1 MSTAASSDPATAADD
16 TSARTV
22 AIIMD
27 GNGRWATARGLPV
40 EAGHREGTRAL
51 RRTVEAAIDLGIT
64 TLAVYAFSTEN
75 WSRPPDE
82 VAALMVIL
90 GETIEK
96 ELPDL
101 AQQGV
106 RTRFFGRR
114 DRVPGDLRERMA
126 DLERKTEDL
135 DTLGLWIAFDYGGRA
150 ELIEATRRCI
160 EDGLAA
166 DEIDEAAIAA
176 RLYAP
181 ELPEIDLLIRT
192 SGEFRISNFMLWE
205 TAYSEFVFTDTLWPD
220 FGADDLQ
227 DALGRVRCPR
237 SAVRG
242 PMSAFWSRIV
252 VSLVLLPVI
261 LGIVWLGGWWLFA
274 AALIGGLIA
283 LHELYAMGRGL
294 RPLVLGGYV
303 GLILTLLGAEVGE
316 ISWMVGGIFA
326 TVVIAFVVFGF
337 SDARPSATAAI
348 SLTLLGVVWVGGGL
362 ASFMLLRE
370 IPENGRLVVFT
381 VLIAVFADDTAAY
394 FVGRTI
400 GRHKMAPTISPGQVV
415 GGIRRWHDRRDGR
428 RVLRDVRP
436 GLPHRPRG
444 TSRSARR
451 SRCRRRSA
459 TCSSRRSSATSA

>member
-1 MSTAASSDPATAADD
+1 VSTAASSDTAFAADD

-27 GNGRWATARGLPV
+27 GNGRWASARDLPV
-40 EAGHREGTRAL
+40 AAGHREGTRAL
-51 RRTVEAAIDLGIT
+51 RRTVEAAIDLGVT

-82 VAALMVIL
+82 VSELMVIL

-101 AQQGV
+101 AKQGV

-150 ELIEATRRCI
+150 ELIEATRRCV
-160 EDGLAA
+160 EDGLTPG
-166 DEIDEAAIAA
+166 EIDEAAIAA

-227 DALGRVRCPR
+227 DALD
-237 SAVRG
+237 A
-242 PMSAFWSRIV
+242 
-252 VSLVLLPVI
+252 
-261 LGIVWLGGWWLFA
+261 FA
-274 AALIGGLIA
+274 A
-283 LHELYAMGRGL
+283 R
-294 RPLVLGGYV
+294 
-303 GLILTLLGAEVGE
+303 
-316 ISWMVGGIFA
+316 
-326 TVVIAFVVFGF
+326 
-337 SDARPSATAAI
+337 
-348 SLTLLGVVWVGGGL
+348 
-362 ASFMLLRE
+362 
-370 IPENGRLVVFT
+370 
-381 VLIAVFADDTAAY
+381 
-394 FVGRTI
+394 
-400 GRHKMAPTISPGQVV
+400 
-415 GGIRRWHDRRDGR
+415 DRRFGGR
-428 RVLRDVRP
+428 
-436 GLPHRPRG
+436 
-444 TSRSARR
+444 
-451 SRCRRRSA
+451 
-459 TCSSRRSSATSA
+459 

>member
-1 MSTAASSDPATAADD
+1 VSTAASSDPATATQGTPAK
-16 TSARTV
+16 TV

-90 GETIEK
+90 GETIDK

-114 DRVPGDLRERMA
+114 DRVPDDLRERMA

-135 DTLGLWIAFDYGGRA
+135 STLGLWIAFDYGGRA

-160 EDGLAA
+160 EDGLSAA
-166 DEIDEAAIAA
+166 EIDEAAIAA

-220 FGADDLQ
+220 FGAEDLQ
-227 DALGRVRCPR
+227 GAL
-237 SAVRG
+237 A
-242 PMSAFWSRIV
+242 A
-252 VSLVLLPVI
+252 
-261 LGIVWLGGWWLFA
+261 FA
-274 AALIGGLIA
+274 A
-283 LHELYAMGRGL
+283 R
-294 RPLVLGGYV
+294 
-303 GLILTLLGAEVGE
+303 
-316 ISWMVGGIFA
+316 
-326 TVVIAFVVFGF
+326 
-337 SDARPSATAAI
+337 
-348 SLTLLGVVWVGGGL
+348 
-362 ASFMLLRE
+362 
-370 IPENGRLVVFT
+370 
-381 VLIAVFADDTAAY
+381 
-394 FVGRTI
+394 
-400 GRHKMAPTISPGQVV
+400 
-415 GGIRRWHDRRDGR
+415 DRRFGGR
-428 RVLRDVRP
+428 
-436 GLPHRPRG
+436 
-444 TSRSARR
+444 
-451 SRCRRRSA
+451 
-459 TCSSRRSSATSA
+459 

>member
-1 MSTAASSDPATAADD
+1 VSTAASSGTATAADQ

-27 GNGRWATARGLPV
+27 GNGRWANARGLPV

-82 VAALMVIL
+82 VSALMVIL

-101 AQQGV
+101 AKQGV

-126 DLERKTEDL
+126 DLERKTKDL

-150 ELIEATRRCI
+150 ELIEAARRCV

-166 DEIDEAAIAA
+166 ADIDEAAIAT

-192 SGEFRISNFMLWE
+192 SGEFRISIFMLWE

-227 DALGRVRCPR
+227 GAL
-237 SAVRG
+237 A
-242 PMSAFWSRIV
+242 A
-252 VSLVLLPVI
+252 
-261 LGIVWLGGWWLFA
+261 FA
-274 AALIGGLIA
+274 A
-283 LHELYAMGRGL
+283 R
-294 RPLVLGGYV
+294 
-303 GLILTLLGAEVGE
+303 
-316 ISWMVGGIFA
+316 
-326 TVVIAFVVFGF
+326 
-337 SDARPSATAAI
+337 
-348 SLTLLGVVWVGGGL
+348 
-362 ASFMLLRE
+362 
-370 IPENGRLVVFT
+370 
-381 VLIAVFADDTAAY
+381 
-394 FVGRTI
+394 
-400 GRHKMAPTISPGQVV
+400 
-415 GGIRRWHDRRDGR
+415 DRRFGGR
-428 RVLRDVRP
+428 
-436 GLPHRPRG
+436 
-444 TSRSARR
+444 
-451 SRCRRRSA
+451 
-459 TCSSRRSSATSA
+459 

>member
-1 MSTAASSDPATAADD
+1 MSTAASSGTATAADQ

-27 GNGRWATARGLPV
+27 GNGRWANARGLPV

-82 VAALMVIL
+82 VSALMVIL

-101 AQQGV
+101 AKQGV

-114 DRVPGDLRERMA
+114 DRVPGDLRDRMA

-160 EDGLAA
+160 EDGLSPA
-166 DEIDEAAIAA
+166 EIDEAAIAT

-205 TAYSEFVFTDTLWPD
+205 TAYSEFVFTETLWPD
-220 FGADDLQ
+220 FGAADLQ
-227 DALGRVRCPR
+227 DAL
-237 SAVRG
+237 A
-242 PMSAFWSRIV
+242 A
-252 VSLVLLPVI
+252 
-261 LGIVWLGGWWLFA
+261 FA
-274 AALIGGLIA
+274 A
-283 LHELYAMGRGL
+283 R
-294 RPLVLGGYV
+294 
-303 GLILTLLGAEVGE
+303 
-316 ISWMVGGIFA
+316 
-326 TVVIAFVVFGF
+326 
-337 SDARPSATAAI
+337 
-348 SLTLLGVVWVGGGL
+348 
-362 ASFMLLRE
+362 
-370 IPENGRLVVFT
+370 
-381 VLIAVFADDTAAY
+381 
-394 FVGRTI
+394 
-400 GRHKMAPTISPGQVV
+400 
-415 GGIRRWHDRRDGR
+415 DRRFGGR
-428 RVLRDVRP
+428 
-436 GLPHRPRG
+436 
-444 TSRSARR
+444 
-451 SRCRRRSA
+451 
-459 TCSSRRSSATSA
+459 